1 MKVVIAIVASVFTLS
16 AAQAQ
21 MGSAS
26 SNAADSAQSSAAG
39 TSARD
44 ASEDRKVEAH
54 IRQLRRDLQ
63 ITDAEEPQWD
73 SVAKTMRENAE
84 EVDRAIDKREASV
97 KNANALDNLNAYAD
111 VVQAHAVAVKRLADT
126 FAPLYAEMSDSQKKR
141 ADEVFTHRHHEK
153 TVAKS

>member
-1 MKVVIAIVASVFTLS
+1 M
-16 AAQAQ
+16 
-21 MGSAS
+21 
-26 SNAADSAQSSAAG
+26 
-39 TSARD
+39 D

-63 ITDAEEPQWD
+63 ITAAEEPQWD

-84 EVDRAIDKREASV
+84 EVDRAIDKREAAV
-97 KNANALDNLNAYAD
+97 RNANAVDNLNSYAD
-111 VVQAHAVAVKRLADT
+111 VVQAHAMAVKRLADT

-141 ADEVFTHRHHEK
+141 ADEIFTHRHHEK